1 MVEEQLDMDM
11 AYEVFTS
18 SGDANIDVSRG
29 LQVGPSRGGGA
40 KYLRMNFS
48 RYKCKYWVGQ

>member
-18 SGDANIDVSRG
+18 PGDANINLSRG
-29 LQVGPSRGGGA
+29 LQVGPSRGGGGE
-40 KYLRMNFS
+40 
-48 RYKCKYWVGQ
+48 VP